1 MLQVHCV
8 IFRGFRSLAGIWRR
22 LDKWKLVLKRGRQ
35 KLHSPDPEYDA
46 KVQAVQQAYQQA
58 QAQPADHVLV
68 YGDEKTVYRW
78 PPPGQA
84 YEAAGSGGSHQPAA
98 PRGTR
103 SNTKHRWAGLLNAVS
118 GQVLLRE
125 GAKAGKDL
133 LIGLLEDLRQ
143 AYPSQ
148 QVSVAWD
155 NWPVHKH
162 PAIAAAAARLGIR
175 LLYLPTYA
183 PWTNPIEKLW
193 GWLQEE
199 ILSMHRHTDE
209 FDVLLDRC
217 RDFFQ
222 RLRQTALDLL
232 RYVGLVPD

>member
-1 MLQVHCV
+1 
-8 IFRGFRSLAGIWRR
+8 LA
-22 LDKWKLVLKRGRQ
+22 KWDLVRKRGRQ
-35 KLHSPDPEYDA
+35 KLHSPDPQYDP
-46 KVQAVQQAYQQA
+46 KVQAVQQARQQA
-58 QAQPADHVLV
+58 QAQPAEHVLV

-84 YEAAGSGGSHQPAA
+84 YEAAGSGGMHQPTA
-98 PRGTR
+98 PKGTH
-103 SNTKHRWAGLLNAVS
+103 SNTKHRWAGLLNAVT

-133 LIGLLEDLRQ
+133 LVKLLEDLRQ
-143 AYPSQ
+143 AYPDQ
-148 QVSVAWD
+148 QVSLAWD
-155 NWPVHKH
+155 NWPVHKN
-162 PAIAAAAARLGIR
+162 PEILAAAERLKIR
-175 LLYLPTYA
+175 LLWLPTYA

-199 ILSMHRHTDE
+199 ILILHRHSEE

-222 RLRQTALDLL
+222 RLAQSAQELL
-232 RYVGLVPD
+232 RYVGLAPD